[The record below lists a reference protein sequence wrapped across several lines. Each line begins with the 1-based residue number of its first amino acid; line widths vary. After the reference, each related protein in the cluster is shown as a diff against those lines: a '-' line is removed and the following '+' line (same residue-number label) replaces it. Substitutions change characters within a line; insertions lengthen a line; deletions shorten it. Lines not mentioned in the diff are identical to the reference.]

1 MTLGPV
7 DFPTLGWEIVD
18 WIETYLV
25 HGPGD
30 VQGEPIELDVE
41 MARFVCHAYRLR
53 EDDGR
58 RFYRRA
64 FLSRPKGRAKSEL
77 AGMIACAE
85 LLGPVRFDG
94 WNAQGDPVGRP
105 VVSPFIR
112 CLATE
117 EGQSGNTY
125 DNVREMLGHVADHHS
140 DEFPGVDVGLTR
152 VFLAGG
158 GQVIPSTA
166 SNSSKDGGRE
176 TFVVFDET
184 HLYTLPELKRM
195 HATVRRNLAK
205 RKAADPW
212 ALETSTMY
220 APGMNSIAEETHHHA
235 RAIADGKLPDDGL
248 LFDHRQIP
256 VDIDWDDDTAL
267 AAGLRE
273 VYGPAAEWMDI
284 ERIVAEI
291 RDPQTDEADAR
302 RYFGNQVVQRTE
314 QAFDIERFRELAD
327 PHEIPDGE
335 LIVAGFD
342 GARFHDATALI
353 ACHVESGY
361 EWTLGIWERPLDAGD
376 DWEVSEADVDDAVA
390 ELFDRWNVWR
400 LYGDPPY
407 WESAMDRWA
416 GQYGAERVIRW
427 WTNRNRP
434 MAYAIHAFETAI
446 HAGELS
452 HDGHPDLV
460 RHVGNARR
468 HQTRIRD
475 DAGRL
480 LYTIRKENPDSPLKI
495 DASMAAILAWE
506 ARGDAIAAGALKVRR
521 RGKVRAYGF

>member
-1 MTLGPV
+1 MSLGAV
-7 DFPTLGWEIVD
+7 DFPTLGWEIID

-30 VQGEPIELDVE
+30 VQGEPIELDTE
-41 MARFVCHAYRLR
+41 FARFLCHAYRIR
-53 EDDGR
+53 EDGR
-58 RFYRRA
+58 RYYRRA

-77 AGMIACAE
+77 AGMLVCAE

-94 WNAQGDPVGRP
+94 WNAVGDPVGRP
-105 VVSPFIR
+105 VTSPVIR

-117 EGQSGNTY
+117 EGQAGNTY
-125 DNVREMLGHVADHHS
+125 DNVREMLGYVADRHG
-140 DEFPGVDVGLTR
+140 DTYPGVDVGLTR
-152 VFLAGG
+152 VFIPGG

-166 SNSSKDGGRE
+166 SNASKDGGRE
-176 TFVVFDET
+176 TFAVFDEV

-220 APGMNSIAEETHHHA
+220 APGMGSIAEESHRHA
-235 RAIADGKLPDDGL
+235 RAIAEGKLPADGL

-256 VDIDWDDDTAL
+256 IDIDWDDDKAL
-267 AAGLRE
+267 EAGLRE

-314 QAFDIERFRELAD
+314 QAFDVEQFRALELDGD
-327 PHEIPDGE
+327 PPGE
-335 LIVAGFD
+335 GMVVAGFD
-342 GARFHDATALI
+342 GARFHDATALV
-353 ACHVESGY
+353 ACHVETGY
-361 EWTLGIWERPLDAGD
+361 VWTVGIWERPPDARD
-376 DWEVSEADVDDAVA
+376 DWEVSETDVDDAVA
-390 ELFDRWNVWR
+390 DLFDRFDVWR
-400 LYGDPPY
+400 LYADPPY
-407 WESAMDRWA
+407 WESAVDRWA
-416 GQYGAERVIRW
+416 GQYGAERVVRW

-434 MAYAIHAFETAI
+434 IAYAIRAFQTACQ
-446 HAGELS
+446 AGELS
-452 HDGHPDLV
+452 HDGNPDLI

-468 HQTRIRD
+468 HPTRIRD
-475 DAGRL
+475 EAGRL
-480 LYTIRKENPDSPLKI
+480 LHTIRKENPDSPQKI
-495 DASMAAILAWE
+495 DAAMAAILAWE
-506 ARGDAIAAGALKVRR
+506 ARGDAIAAGALKQRR
-521 RGKVRAYGF
+521 RRKTRAVGF